1 MNIRTGFGVDTHQ
14 LKEGFELIIG
24 GLTIP
29 HNKGSVGHSDA
40 DVLIHSICDAL
51 LGAANLGDIGT
62 HFPDTDMEFKNIDS
76 KILLSEVMKKIRK
89 NGYEV
94 SNLDSTICLQN
105 PKINKYIKEM
115 KLVLSKCMNIE
126 SDLISIKATT
136 GEKIGFIG
144 REEGVTAYCSVL
156 LYKSIIK

>member
-1 MNIRTGFGVDTHQ
+1 MNIRIGFGVDTHQ
-14 LKEGFELIIG
+14 LKEGYELIIG

-29 HNKGSVGHSDA
+29 NNKGSVGHSDG

-62 HFPDTDMEFKNIDS
+62 HFPDTDMEFKDIDS

-105 PKINKYIKEM
+105 PKINKYIKQM
-115 KLVLSKCMNIE
+115 KIVLSRCMNIE